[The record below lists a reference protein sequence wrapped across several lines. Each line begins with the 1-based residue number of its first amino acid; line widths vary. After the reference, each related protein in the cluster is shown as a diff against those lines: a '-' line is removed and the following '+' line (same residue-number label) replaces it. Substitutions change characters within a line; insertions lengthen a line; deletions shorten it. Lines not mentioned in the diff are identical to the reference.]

1 MDTVKRITD
10 SELKNNNN
18 RKKKQT
24 HGKQNQDEK
33 RKGYFSFH
41 QSG

>member
-1 MDTVKRITD
+1 MDTVKWKTD

-18 RKKKQT
+18 RKKNTQMEK
-24 HGKQNQDEK
+24 KNQDEK
-33 RKGYFSFH
+33 RKSCFSFY

>member
-10 SELKNNNN
+10 SEFKNNNN
-18 RKKKQT
+18 RKKNQT

-33 RKGYFSFH
+33 RKGHFSFY

>member
-10 SELKNNNN
+10 SVKKQQQQ
-18 RKKKQT
+18 KKKQT

-33 RKGYFSFH
+33 RKGYFSFY